1 MPDRNLPP
9 PWSSEEHSAYFVVRD
24 NNGLAV
30 AYVYYDNKPRY
41 QSAAK
46 ALRPIA
52 PHGGGGRVVL
62 NNLSEHIRECLRHAE
77 HCARQVKQ
85 KRLALT

>member
-30 AYVYYDNKPRY
+30 AYVYYDNKARY

-46 ALRPIA
+46 WPTKDEARRVTLNFTRLPELLR
-52 PHGGGGRVVL
+52 
-62 NNLSEHIRECLRHAE
+62 
-77 HCARQVKQ
+77 K
-85 KRLALT
+85 T

>member
-24 NNGLAV
+24 NNGMAV
-30 AYVYYDNKPRY
+30 AYVYYDNKARY

-46 ALRPIA
+46 WLTKDEARRVTLNFTRLPELLR
-52 PHGGGGRVVL
+52 
-62 NNLSEHIRECLRHAE
+62 
-77 HCARQVKQ
+77 K
-85 KRLALT
+85 T